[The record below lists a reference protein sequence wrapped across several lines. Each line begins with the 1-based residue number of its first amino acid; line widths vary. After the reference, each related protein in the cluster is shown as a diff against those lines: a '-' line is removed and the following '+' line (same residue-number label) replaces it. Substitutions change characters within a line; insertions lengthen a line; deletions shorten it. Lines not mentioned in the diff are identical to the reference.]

1 MKPIAAIFDLDGV
14 IVETAQFHFQAW
26 KKIAATLGHE
36 LTHAQNEQ
44 LKGVSRVDSLEKI
57 LHWSGATLTMNQFDS
72 LLVRKNEDY
81 LKLIEALS
89 PKDTLPGVVR
99 CMTIL
104 QEAGIKIALGSASK
118 NARKILEQLAL
129 TDFFDAIIDGNDTQV
144 SKPDPE
150 VFLKGAKALK
160 VAPENCIVFEDAQ
173 AGIAAARAAKMI
185 PIGVGSPE
193 VLDQAWQCIPGF
205 AQLTETQLLR
215 FFDTV

>member
-14 IVETAQFHFQAW
+14 IVDTAQFHFQAW

-57 LHWSGATLTMNQFDS
+57 IHWSGATLTMNQFDS

-89 PKDTLPGVVR
+89 PKDTQPGVAR

-104 QEAGIKIALGSASK
+104 QGAGIKIALGSASK

-173 AGIAAARAAKMI
+173 AGIAAARAVKMI

-205 AQLTETQLLR
+205 AKLTETQLLR